1 MTIICLLL
9 ALTCDTGGASQT
21 RNADGDYELTT
32 QTTSVSEIG
41 GGQLQTFKIILRR
54 GQRLRARL
62 TKGDMRIALSASG
75 PGGQPRREYLSA
87 GYEPLDISLVAEA
100 DGEHRFEVR
109 SLEAEGVPKPLQ
121 FRAEGLSAA
130 TPADLA
136 DDAAVGLFAE
146 AERLRD
152 SWAEG
157 NTRRA
162 ISLYEEASAMWRRL
176 GRRREAARALEGAG
190 ECHFTLGD
198 YPQAITAFKKARVE
212 SMAARDLRGEGRALN
227 GVGLVLSF
235 VGDGP
240 QVIAHAEWVLARARR
255 LGQSAAPEDRRVEAQ
270 ALCNKGEAYYNLGK
284 LPDALKFFKSAL
296 AIWTEIDDRAGQA
309 LARLDTGYALADSGE
324 MLASAESHR
333 QSLALWRAIGHRRGE
348 ALTLT
353 AIGGI
358 HSSLDESRL
367 ALKFHDQARRLFEEL
382 GDRRGRA
389 VVLNNLARAYELLNE
404 FETALEHYTG
414 ALNIYRELRSP
425 DAEAGSLLYVGRL
438 KRLMGKTDEALDY
451 CNQSIR
457 MLRQMNKLRMEA
469 YALIEIAAIK
479 HQHGRT
485 QQALDIYQRLLGLY
499 ERIGDRRGRAKTL
512 NQMGSIYHDTER
524 TREAVER
531 FEQALALSQKVKD
544 RAEEILI
551 HYNLARAE
559 RDLGR
564 IEEALA
570 HAEASVELSESA
582 RAQIVGPAPRSSYFA
597 AARKYHELHIELLMK
612 AERERP
618 GEGFAAR
625 ALRASEAAHA
635 RSLLDLLAETSVNIR
650 QDVDSE
656 LLEHERSLQQ
666 ALAGKAQYLTRL
678 LSSNTPPASSKDV
691 EEEVRRLSKDYRE
704 VQSRIRD
711 QSPRYATLT
720 QPQPLKLEEIQKEL
734 RDDTLLLEYVLGA
747 EKSYLWAIT
756 PDSFTAHELPPR
768 AIIEKV
774 ADDVYQLLETRPA
787 DHADEFNRQYVK
799 VASALS
805 DMLLGKVADQLKGKR
820 LLIVPDGKLHY
831 ISFEALPLPGPLG
844 HAPAQFVPLVT
855 QHDVTCLPS
864 ASLLAVIRREAGRR
878 QRAAKTV
885 LVLADPVFE
894 ADDRRVERPA
904 AAVQDAQAAADAA
917 RDMSAGTGA
926 RIEKTKLPR
935 IRFTEQEVKAIMSM
949 TPRGQGVLVTDF
961 NASRSTALGELPR
974 QFQVVHFSTHGRV
987 ERENPEMSGIVLSM
1001 VNRQGQPENGFLQL
1015 HDIYNMNLSAE
1026 LVVISACDSGLGEDI
1041 RGEGLVGLT
1050 RGFMYAGARS
1060 VVASLWQVDDAAT
1073 AELMA
1078 HFYREMLVKGATP
1091 SGALRAAK
1099 VAMWQQEGRSAPY
1112 FWAAFILQGDPD
1124 AVVAVGPAE
1133 PLVRPR
1139 TLVFLLAA
1147 LVAVV
1152 FALRRLGTGLRRP

>member
-1 MTIICLLL
+1 MTVVCLLL
-9 ALTCDTGGASQT
+9 ALTCDTGGAAET
-21 RNADGDYELTT
+21 RNADGGYELTP
-32 QTTSVSEIG
+32 QTTSASEIG
-41 GGQLQTFKIILRR
+41 GGQLQTFKIMLRR

-62 TKGDMRIALSASG
+62 TKGDIRIALSVSD
-75 PGGQPRREYLSA
+75 PNGQPRREYLSA
-87 GYEPLDISLVAEA
+87 GYEPLDISLIAEA
-100 DGEHRFEVR
+100 DGEHRLEVR
-109 SLEAEGVPKPLQ
+109 SLETEGAPKLLQ
-121 FRAEGLSAA
+121 LRAEGLSAA

-136 DDAAVGLFAE
+136 DDAAAQLFAE

-162 ISLYEEASAMWRRL
+162 ISLYEEASAVWRKL

-198 YPQAITAFKKARVE
+198 YQQAIAAFKQARGE
-212 SMAARDLRGEGRALN
+212 SRAARDLRGEGRALN

-235 VGDGP
+235 VGDGA
-240 QVIAHAEWVLARARR
+240 QVIAHADWVLARARR

-389 VVLNNLARAYELLNE
+389 VVLNNLARAHELLGE

-414 ALNIYRELRSP
+414 ALNLYRDLRSP
-425 DAEAGSLLYVGRL
+425 DAEAGSLLYIGRL
-438 KRLMGKTDEALDY
+438 KRLTGKTDEALDY
-451 CNQSIR
+451 CNRSIK
-457 MLRQMNKLRMEA
+457 MLRRMNKLRMEA

-479 HQHGRT
+479 HQYGGT

-524 TREAVER
+524 PREAVER
-531 FEQALALSQKVKD
+531 FEQALALSRKVKD

-570 HAEASVELSESA
+570 HAEASVELSETA

-678 LSSNTPPASSKDV
+678 LSSDSPPASSKDV
-691 EEEVRRLSKDYRE
+691 EEEVRRLTKAYRE

-747 EKSYLWAIT
+747 GESYLWAIT
-756 PDSFTAHELPPR
+756 ADSFTAHELPPR
-768 AIIEKV
+768 AIIEKA
-774 ADDVYQLLETRPA
+774 ADDVYQLLKTRPA
-787 DHADEFNRQYVK
+787 DHADEFNQQYVK
-799 VASALS
+799 AASALS

-831 ISFEALPLPGPLG
+831 ISFEALPLPGPPG
-844 HAPAQFVPLVT
+844 HAPARFVPLVT
-855 QHDVTCLPS
+855 QHDVACLPS

-904 AAVQDAQAAADAA
+904 GAGRDAHAAAA
-917 RDMSAGTGA
+917 RDVNAGSGA

-935 IRFTEQEVKAIMSM
+935 IRFTEQEVEAIMSM
-949 TPRGQGVLVTDF
+949 TPRGQGALVTDF
-961 NASRSTALGELPR
+961 NASRTTALGELPQ

-1041 RGEGLVGLT
+1041 SGEGLVGLT

-1124 AVVAVGPAE
+1124 TIVVVGPAE

-1139 TLVFLLAA
+1139 TLVFFLAA
-1147 LVAVV
+1147 LVAAV
-1152 FALRRLGTGLRRP
+1152 FALRRLAAALRRP